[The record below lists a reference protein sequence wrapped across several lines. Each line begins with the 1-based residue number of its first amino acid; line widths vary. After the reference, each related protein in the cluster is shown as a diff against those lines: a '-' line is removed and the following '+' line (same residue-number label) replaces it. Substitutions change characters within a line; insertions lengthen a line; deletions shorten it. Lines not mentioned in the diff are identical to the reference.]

1 MIALQKGLNFE
12 LPEALV
18 AREPPE
24 ARGLPRDGVRLLVS
38 RIGTDGLEHARFS
51 ELPRLLAAGDLLV
64 ANATATLSAALE
76 ASSDRVEGPARDVLL
91 HLSTPLYGDLW
102 VVELRRRIRSG
113 HEPLLDASPGE
124 RLRLPGGGGARLV
137 EPYGRTDAGFTP
149 GRVRLW
155 VAELVLPAPVHEYCS
170 LHGSPIRYA
179 YVPERWPLSMY
190 QTVFSAV
197 PGSAEMPSAGRP
209 FTPEL
214 LERLEQGGV
223 HVATLVLHT
232 GVSSLDADEPPYAE
246 RFLVP
251 AATADAVNRAR
262 AAGGRVLAV
271 GTTSVRALETVADE
285 DGFVGAGEGWTDLVV
300 TPERGVRVVDGLLT
314 GLHGPS
320 ASHLSMLEALAGRG
334 HIALAYEVAVRHRYL
349 WHEFGDAHLIL
360 P

>member
-1 MIALQKGLNFE
+1 LNFE

-18 AREPPE
+18 AREPSE

-38 RIGTDGLEHARFS
+38 RIARDNLEHARFS
-51 ELPRLLAAGDLLV
+51 ELPRYLAAGDLLV
-64 ANATATLSAALE
+64 ANASATLSAALE
-76 ASSDRVEGPARDVLL
+76 ASREHVDPPAGDALL
-91 HLSTPLYGDLW
+91 HLSTPLAGNRW
-102 VVELRRRIRSG
+102 VVELRRRIRFG

-124 RLRLPGGGGARLV
+124 RLRLPGGGGARLL
-137 EPYGRTDAGFTP
+137 EPYGRRDGPFEP

-155 VAELVLPAPVHEYCS
+155 VAELALPASVHEYTS

-179 YVPERWPLSMY
+179 YVPGRWPLSMY

-214 LERLEQGGV
+214 LERLEQDGV
-223 HVATLVLHT
+223 RVATLVLHT

-251 AATADAVNRAR
+251 AATAGAVNRAR

-285 DGFVGAGEGWTDLVV
+285 AGFVRAGEGWTDLVV
-300 TPERGVRVVDGLLT
+300 TPERGVRVVDGILT

-320 ASHLSMLEALAGRG
+320 ASHLSMLEALAGRE
-334 HIALAYEVAVRHRYL
+334 HIAQAYEAAVRHRYL